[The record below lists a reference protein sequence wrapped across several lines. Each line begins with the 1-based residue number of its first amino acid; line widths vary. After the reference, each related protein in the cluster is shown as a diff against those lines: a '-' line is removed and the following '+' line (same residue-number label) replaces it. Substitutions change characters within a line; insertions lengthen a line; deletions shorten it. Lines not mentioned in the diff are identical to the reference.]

1 MDSIAGKMPLSDCRS
16 SFGFPASLHDGKPLR
31 AVKSECDSL
40 HVDHTVGGGTCC
52 PVEAS
57 VCPVKLEPCESTS
70 TAEQTQMLAGCE
82 NDVLDGLKVK
92 QEPRSPTAEPAGHMS
107 PMHND
112 TVSIADRRAV
122 AADTVSPS
130 SSLCAIVTDS
140 DLTDMN
146 CKDADSPAAAAC
158 VNMSSSESPLCSSVT
173 SFELPLCFSELS
185 VSVSS
190 AVSSAMSSSRQELIK
205 CHDSFNKTCLLRKI
219 QSPSLSSLTVKSES
233 LRVCCALSPSH
244 SATVA
249 SPLNSLSTDE
259 SVCNMT
265 VESVKSNG
273 ACSSVHPT
281 LVTTSS
287 SHSITASAV
296 TLTTV
301 TLSSSVPSTLAS
313 SCSSHTAASV
323 PQLHQVYLLSGK
335 HRDRTQVKSV
345 LNSAVI
351 KPRPFVPLS
360 VVKSPARSLPHIT
373 VLPSISPAVM
383 SSQSTTSVSNGVSTQ
398 RPAPL
403 VTARLPMSSSSP
415 VYFVIETNNKVVSG
429 NSRLMK
435 EVTVG
440 QGTNNTVMKAVSS
453 VPTSAS
459 AVVRRCSSSAGLPQ
473 CVTTVKVCD
482 GVGTTAL
489 RRISKPAQMSR
500 FCSQVSVL
508 RPQNTT
514 LSTVVTKPSSVE
526 LQTQVKRSSSSS
538 SVNVFATKIGNQTVI
553 VDMGS
558 LSSASPAAVKPPVT
572 TPAFASCVKTEDKL
586 VSRPVC
592 SQQDSTST
600 PCLNSSSA
608 AVTEDMSENF
618 TPVIRY
624 FKLFKVLF

>member
-1 MDSIAGKMPLSDCRS
+1 MDSIVGKMPLADCRS

-40 HVDHTVGGGTCC
+40 HVEHTVGGATCC

-57 VCPVKLEPCESTS
+57 VCPVKLEPRESTS

-92 QEPRSPTAEPAGHMS
+92 QEPRSPTAEPACHMS

-122 AADTVSPS
+122 AADTVSLS

-158 VNMSSSESPLCSSVT
+158 VNMSSSESPLC
-173 SFELPLCFSELS
+173 FSELS

-205 CHDSFNKTCLLRKI
+205 CRDSFNKTCLLRKI
-219 QSPSLSSLTVKSES
+219 QSPLSSSLTVKSES
-233 LRVCCALSPSH
+233 SPVCCALSPSH

-259 SVCNMT
+259 SVCKMT

-273 ACSSVHPT
+273 ACSSVYPT

-323 PQLHQVYLLSGK
+323 PQLHQVYLLSDK
-335 HRDRTQVKSV
+335 HRDHTQVNSV

-383 SSQSTTSVSNGVSTQ
+383 SSRNTTSVSNGVSTQ

-435 EVTVG
+435 EATVG

-453 VPTSAS
+453 VRTSAS
-459 AVVRRCSSSAGLPQ
+459 AVVRRCSSSAGLPR

-489 RRISKPAQMSR
+489 RRVSKPAQMSR
-500 FCSQVSVL
+500 SSSQVSVL

-514 LSTVVTKPSSVE
+514 LSTVVTKPSSVD
-526 LQTQVKRSSSSS
+526 LQTQVIRSLSSSSA
-538 SVNVFATKIGNQTVI
+538 NVFATKIGNQTVI

-558 LSSASPAAVKPPVT
+558 LSSASPAAVKPPVA

-600 PCLNSSSA
+600 LCLNSSSA
-608 AVTEDMSENF
+608 AVTEDLSENF

-624 FKLFKVLF
+624 FKLFKVLFLTCFK